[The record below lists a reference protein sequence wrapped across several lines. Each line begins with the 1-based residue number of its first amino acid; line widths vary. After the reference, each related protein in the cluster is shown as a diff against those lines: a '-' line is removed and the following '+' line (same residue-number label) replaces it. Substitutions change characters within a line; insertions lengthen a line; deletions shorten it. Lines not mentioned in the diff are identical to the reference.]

1 MNMLWNTDDEMN
13 RYDEADLLAGITS
26 PEMISDAKS
35 VFNTNTGQTDL
46 LAPLPSGGFV
56 KLASQ
61 APNVMVE
68 SPTMP
73 GMVEP
78 LPVEGPLAR
87 AAERTAAE
95 SQSKRRPMQLSPN
108 TNTGQT
114 SFFDNAT
121 SEIGKGLIR
130 GAIVEP
136 ANFLKDNFGL
146 YDPLVVQLVDPV
158 TGEFDFDIKILSREE
173 KADLDARMAA
183 GEMPYAISLDELVA
197 SDETAGTGSQAI
209 GGMAQFVGAFAGVG
223 KLFKVGQGFKAGM
236 TQGAAADFLGFDG
249 SDAGITDLLL
259 GFGVPDAMLP
269 DFLEKDPND
278 PDYIGRLQAAF
289 EGAFIGGAIE
299 KLIPLVGKVFRS
311 IKDGDVPAEV
321 VTQSISDGK
330 EAMRQV
336 LVSAGENAQTRI
348 TERGTGTTMMSG
360 VDPTVITDPLVAAAG
375 RAVVPVKLQSPSL
388 PYNINLTEVTDPAL
402 VPSAKAAS
410 RSLSQA
416 EQDVVTAVFPDNPD
430 GAILEMGKIAKTKS
444 AFPVQDGWSGNV
456 ELLSVGFKKNGNT
469 DVNFKKVPYNFH
481 NAPKDVDPVKWKQSI
496 QRKTLK
502 EVRLLATRAANG
514 DPQALKILQEA
525 SWYRDMRA
533 RMRLEFGGLGDVYA
547 DLLGTTSA
555 QTGVEQNWDNAI
567 EIMRRFSRGEF
578 DEEIAMYEAKLA
590 AGETNPV
597 KLGQAHND
605 ENNPFKLIAK
615 ASGSLFNANSPSSTK
630 ALLNMFRVAKGAPKT
645 PNFTGNLIGYTSAAT
660 VDVWAARFLNRM
672 TGRPRLAPPTEQGV
686 SGDHLA
692 GSTLENPKVGAEFG
706 FGQEVIQA
714 VADNVNKSG
723 ILRAI
728 DPSVGNVGADD
739 LQAIMWFMEK
749 EIWTNKGWTSK
760 AGEGGSFDLEA
771 SYAGAADPDAVKAAR
786 KIANATFKPPTP
798 LKQKT
803 GETDVEYQARL
814 DAQLK
819 GAQQRFDAKTSQ
831 AATDLETA
839 TDPAEIKKITK
850 IANATFKPPAP
861 AKRKPRETN
870 AEYTVRSDLRFDEA
884 KQKHDD
890 AVAKASK
897 ELEGYKQPLA
907 RWVLGVSIERP
918 NKVPTNAQ
926 QADAAARLGEP
937 AKADD
942 AVVMYQINNSLGR
955 FMGTNER
962 NFNAEFVVRENF
974 DPAAVMARMME
985 VAKETD
991 QDAAFMSKVLA
1002 ERSATSRPGGEIYFK
1017 KRKDAEFADLF
1028 SDELKELGVDGFTY
1042 VTDSRVMDQPG
1053 RQAQQNE
1060 DAIAGLTGIRFQ
1072 YIPEFDMG
1080 ADAWTELSDAE
1091 RAANTDQMEELYIN
1105 VLLEIQAEN
1114 PDISSA
1120 TLMHYETT
1128 VGERGGYDQFRAP
1141 AN

>member
-114 SFFDNAT
+114 GFFDNAT

-330 EAMRQV
+330 EAMRQA

-375 RAVVPVKLQSPSL
+375 RAVSVPPPIKRNPVVDDLPMVDPDSLVGMKIFPIQADLTKAGGEYTGIDSSLIDVPIALQGGPDYPLLETSRAGNVVWANDAKGVSSKKL
-388 PYNINLTEVTDPAL
+388 NKDTEYAL
-402 VPSAKAAS
+402 VVAMSPDSHKTNATVSRAMLDTTLAYVRDGRLSDEAISQIDAAIQAPSTQKQ
-410 RSLSQA
+410 LSS
-416 EQDVVTAVFPDNPD
+416 
-430 GAILEMGKIAKTKS
+430 MG
-444 AFPVQDGWSGNV
+444 AFPGLKSPDAVDWINSATFEERNRIMQVMSSPGVQDLG
-456 ELLSVGFKKNGNT
+456 
-469 DVNFKKVPYNFH
+469 
-481 NAPKDVDPVKWKQSI
+481 APNLQ
-496 QRKTLK
+496 
-502 EVRLLATRAANG
+502 
-514 DPQALKILQEA
+514 KILDA
-525 SWYRDMRA
+525 TADPRYV
-533 RMRLEFGGLGDVYA
+533 GLNSNDSIM
-547 DLLGTTSA
+547 L
-555 QTGVEQNWDNAI
+555 I
-567 EIMRRFSRGEF
+567 EIDKSGG
-578 DEEIAMYEAKLA
+578 A
-590 AGETNPV
+590 V
-597 KLGQAHND
+597 KLGEAENTVPHLSYEYGLKGKPVARVPFTAAQNMFPEWFADRTVKETQMIREGTASDGSALPLKPLNQASPDVEVQGPPVPAQGPLQPVRGKPPNTARSFQFNLPVERITQSAAD
-605 ENNPFKLIAK
+605 NMKAVAMQKVKSPLQAKLLVNALDGAWQTTAQSKNSGGITGLDWVKEAK
-615 ASGSLFNANSPSSTK
+615 ASPDSATLTIPAGDNKAAAK
-630 ALLNMFRVAKGAPKT
+630 ALDQEIKSGQLTLYKLKDSRTYFGINKNYNYYEEYGLAPDADHWSPNPNGPTLNQNETALVSVVSNDFGAKGVGATTVMKAIEE
-645 PNFTGNLIGYTSAAT
+645 GAT
-660 VDVWAARFLNRM
+660 VLDAFAVNSDKYPSGFLPAFYARFGFKEA
-672 TGRPRLAPPTEQGV
+672 GRIRFDPSMVLKEQGGKIKLQDMKASWAKKGWKEGDGYPDIV
-686 SGDHLA
+686 VMKWTGDEGGRSQYTRRFIAEAADGSGQGEATGLFRPTARSDGSNA
-692 GSTLENPKVGAEFG
+692 GGSPT
-706 FGQEVIQA
+706 GQA
-714 VADNVNKSG
+714 SPGDGDGTA
-723 ILRAI
+723 
-728 DPSVGNVGADD
+728 GNVRNDNRGSSASQLAD
-739 LQAIMWFMEK
+739 IGR
-749 EIWTNKGWTSK
+749 EI
-760 AGEGGSFDLEA
+760 L
-771 SYAGAADPDAVKAAR
+771 
-786 KIANATFKPPTP
+786 NAT
-798 LKQKT
+798 
-803 GETDVEYQARL
+803 

-819 GAQQRFDAKTSQ
+819 NLGIDPQR
-831 AATDLETA
+831 
-839 TDPAEIKKITK
+839 
-850 IANATFKPPAP
+850 
-861 AKRKPRETN
+861 
-870 AEYTVRSDLRFDEA
+870 VRRLR
-884 KQKHDD
+884 
-890 AVAKASK
+890 
-897 ELEGYKQPLA
+897 
-907 RWVLGVSIERP
+907 
-918 NKVPTNAQ
+918 
-926 QADAAARLGEP
+926 
-937 AKADD
+937 
-942 AVVMYQINNSLGR
+942 
-955 FMGTNER
+955 NE
-962 NFNAEFVVRENF
+962 
-974 DPAAVMARMME
+974 MAL
-985 VAKETD
+985 D
-991 QDAAFMSKVLA
+991 
-1002 ERSATSRPGGEIYFK
+1002 
-1017 KRKDAEFADLF
+1017 
-1028 SDELKELGVDGFTY
+1028 
-1042 VTDSRVMDQPG
+1042 
-1053 RQAQQNE
+1053 
-1060 DAIAGLTGIRFQ
+1060 
-1072 YIPEFDMG
+1072 
-1080 ADAWTELSDAE
+1080 
-1091 RAANTDQMEELYIN
+1091 
-1105 VLLEIQAEN
+1105 
-1114 PDISSA
+1114 
-1120 TLMHYETT
+1120 
-1128 VGERGGYDQFRAP
+1128 
-1141 AN
+1141 

>member
-114 SFFDNAT
+114 GFFDNAT

-330 EAMRQV
+330 EAMRQA

-360 VDPTVITDPLVAAAG
+360 VDPTVITDPLLAAAG
-375 RAVVPVKLQSPSL
+375 RAV
-388 PYNINLTEVTDPAL
+388 E
-402 VPSAKAAS
+402 
-410 RSLSQA
+410 
-416 EQDVVTAVFPDNPD
+416 D
-430 GAILEMGKIAKTKS
+430 GKMS
-444 AFPVQDGWSGNV
+444 
-456 ELLSVGFKKNGNT
+456 
-469 DVNFKKVPYNFH
+469 
-481 NAPKDVDPVKWKQSI
+481 
-496 QRKTLK
+496 
-502 EVRLLATRAANG
+502 
-514 DPQALKILQEA
+514 
-525 SWYRDMRA
+525 
-533 RMRLEFGGLGDVYA
+533 
-547 DLLGTTSA
+547 
-555 QTGVEQNWDNAI
+555 
-567 EIMRRFSRGEF
+567 
-578 DEEIAMYEAKLA
+578 
-590 AGETNPV
+590 
-597 KLGQAHND
+597 
-605 ENNPFKLIAK
+605 
-615 ASGSLFNANSPSSTK
+615 
-630 ALLNMFRVAKGAPKT
+630 
-645 PNFTGNLIGYTSAAT
+645 
-660 VDVWAARFLNRM
+660 
-672 TGRPRLAPPTEQGV
+672 
-686 SGDHLA
+686 
-692 GSTLENPKVGAEFG
+692 
-706 FGQEVIQA
+706 
-714 VADNVNKSG
+714 
-723 ILRAI
+723 
-728 DPSVGNVGADD
+728 
-739 LQAIMWFMEK
+739 
-749 EIWTNKGWTSK
+749 SK
-760 AGEGGSFDLEA
+760 A
-771 SYAGAADPDAVKAAR
+771 
-786 KIANATFKPPTP
+786 
-798 LKQKT
+798 
-803 GETDVEYQARL
+803 
-814 DAQLK
+814 
-819 GAQQRFDAKTSQ
+819 
-831 AATDLETA
+831 
-839 TDPAEIKKITK
+839 
-850 IANATFKPPAP
+850 
-861 AKRKPRETN
+861 
-870 AEYTVRSDLRFDEA
+870 
-884 KQKHDD
+884 
-890 AVAKASK
+890 
-897 ELEGYKQPLA
+897 
-907 RWVLGVSIERP
+907 
-918 NKVPTNAQ
+918 
-926 QADAAARLGEP
+926 
-937 AKADD
+937 
-942 AVVMYQINNSLGR
+942 
-955 FMGTNER
+955 
-962 NFNAEFVVRENF
+962 
-974 DPAAVMARMME
+974 
-985 VAKETD
+985 
-991 QDAAFMSKVLA
+991 QDAASKLSKEFGVDFNVSNHPTSYGNSTYVSGRIAGPDGTFVDVGFRLSDHSTGDKRKATDDFLTIIDDGEVTAETLVAEVQGQLDRALPKMQKMSDDREAKAIAQSDALSRWSNLSGD
-1002 ERSATSRPGGEIYFK
+1002 ERGEIAVKFNETRP
-1017 KRKDAEFADLF
+1017 KRFNNVPWKNLTKQQKADFAAREGLDKD
-1028 SDELKELGVDGFTY
+1028 
-1042 VTDSRVMDQPG
+1042 
-1053 RQAQQNE
+1053 
-1060 DAIAGLTGIRFQ
+1060 
-1072 YIPEFDMG
+1072 
-1080 ADAWTELSDAE
+1080 
-1091 RAANTDQMEELYIN
+1091 
-1105 VLLEIQAEN
+1105 
-1114 PDISSA
+1114 
-1120 TLMHYETT
+1120 
-1128 VGERGGYDQFRAP
+1128 
-1141 AN
+1141 